1 MSMEFSIGGFNVKG
15 WMVAVALPVLSTV
28 SGGVY
33 FGYDTLNRFY
43 GVEGGVGEALDKTN
57 ANAKQILELQKSLTK
72 LSNDTAR
79 ERTANKTF
87 AANQLTTAS
96 QAIRKELQ
104 EAESKLNDDI
114 VVKMQQLNQQI
125 TELQS
130 TVTSRIQTVEQ
141 AVVDNDVRGL
151 NTKLAQLTTN
161 MQQIL
166 EQQKV
171 LLDLRSQVDKATTIT
186 SGIGEKLDVIQTEI
200 DDIWKAYDSLVENP
214 L

>member
-1 MSMEFSIGGFNVKG
+1 MDVGFSIGGYNIKG
-15 WMVAVALPVLSTV
+15 WMVAVALPVLSAI

-43 GVEGGVGEALDKTN
+43 GVEGGVGEALGKTR
-57 ANAKQILELQKSLTK
+57 ANASQISELQKSLTK
-72 LSNDTAR
+72 LSTDTER
-79 ERTANKTF
+79 DRTANKTF
-87 AANQLTTAS
+87 AANQLAEARTELTEEIINNTRQLSS
-96 QAIRKELQ
+96 QIVELQ
-104 EAESKLNDDI
+104 R
-114 VVKMQQLNQQI
+114 
-125 TELQS
+125 EL
-130 TVTSRIQTVEQ
+130 TARVQTVEQ

-151 NTKLAQLTTN
+151 NSKLAQLTTN

-186 SGIGEKLDVIQTEI
+186 DGIGDKLDVLQTEV